1 MALTF
6 AIRTSSSGLCWSL
19 VLRLPLDSVKAIPHT
34 YILRSHTYV
43 SCSGI
48 SVQVQNRWH
57 MAYICFL
64 ICTLFDLRLH
74 MEPCGPYLQ
83 PPRAPLS
90 MQSVCQ
96 VAAAH
101 HLPPPLHTRLAVS
114 SKRLCARALILTPMT
129 ASLKLSFVLA
139 AVDVAS
145 CIFHSDARPCEMSSV
160 QPICVFG
167 PTFRL
172 TLPYQRQR
180 SIIINKIKNNEC
192 QKTYY

>member
-129 ASLKLSFVLA
+129 ASLKLSCPRRRRRRFMYISL
-139 AVDVAS
+139 
-145 CIFHSDARPCEMSSV
+145 RRTPM
-160 QPICVFG
+160 
-167 PTFRL
+167 
-172 TLPYQRQR
+172 
-180 SIIINKIKNNEC
+180 
-192 QKTYY
+192 